1 MDIAEAKA
9 RDLERKEKKQ
19 EDVNSSKYRK
29 QSNMKVGDLVY
40 VQNYKKTS
48 TFDPTYLPEP
58 YEVTGVDKIAKR
70 LTLKKQGDV
79 DALIRH
85 PDHVKPFYGRGRE
98 EVADETIPSKND
110 SEAELLFH
118 SKQDE
123 DSYEDSAPGIIND
136 DSGIVQEDADGPL
149 MLRRSTRERRPN
161 PRYANGDYI
170 MDS

>member
-48 TFDPTYLPEP
+48 KFDPTYLPEP

-70 LTLKKQGDV
+70 LTLKQH
-79 DALIRH
+79 RH
-85 PDHVKPFYGRGRE
+85 IQT
-98 EVADETIPSKND
+98 EVERSKTMLSDLRNFWFQT
-110 SEAELLFH
+110 ANFWLF
-118 SKQDE
+118 
-123 DSYEDSAPGIIND
+123 
-136 DSGIVQEDADGPL
+136 
-149 MLRRSTRERRPN
+149 
-161 PRYANGDYI
+161 
-170 MDS
+170 